1 MVKHFISLYSNLKYT
16 KNGTQKN
23 NFNKGHNSFPVH
35 ELCIGS
41 Q

>member
-1 MVKHFISLYSNLKYT
+1 MVKHFIPLYFNLKYT

-23 NFNKGHNSFPVH
+23 NINKRHNSIPVH

-41 Q
+41 